1 MRIGRLI
8 LRGWN
13 FLANVFGT
21 EALAGTKYSL
31 RIVNF
36 SLFIDKGLDLDLIC
50 PLNNIVFALK
60 VTKSIDV
67 ELDR

>member
-36 SLFIDKGLDLDLIC
+36 SL
-50 PLNNIVFALK
+50 K